1 MKKIIYLCFT
11 ALTILTMISCQSKI
25 LHKTVMDNTLTTKEK
40 NEGWKLLFD
49 GQTMNGWR
57 PYLHNT
63 TATWVVED
71 GTLKGLGKGSDSTGY
86 IISEDQFENF
96 ELKLEWKIAP
106 RGNSGILYMVVE
118 DPAYKTPYETGPE
131 YQVIDDLGWPDPLE
145 EWQKTGANYAM
156 HVAQNKEL
164 KPVGEWNTAV
174 ILVNNGHVEHW
185 LNGIKVVEYELWTD
199 EWKELVAKGK
209 WKDSPAYGQAKKG
222 HLVLQDHGS
231 NVWYKNIKLREL

>member
-11 ALTILTMISCQSKI
+11 ALTIVTMISCQN
-25 LHKTVMDNTLTTKEK
+25 KTVKDNKLTREEK
-40 NEGWKLLFD
+40 KQGWKLLFD
-49 GQTMNGWR
+49 GQTLNGWR
-57 PYLHNT
+57 PYLHNI

-131 YQVIDDLGWPDPLE
+131 YQVIDELGWPEPLE
-145 EWQKTGANYAM
+145 EWQKTGANYGM
-156 HVAQNKEL
+156 HVAKNKEL
-164 KPVGEWNTAV
+164 KPVGEWNTTSIV
-174 ILVNNGHVEHW
+174 VNNRHVEHW

-199 EWKELVAKGK
+199 EWKELVANGK
-209 WKDSPAYGQAKKG
+209 WKDYPAYGLAKKG

-231 NVWYKNIKLREL
+231 NVWFKNIKIREL

>member
-1 MKKIIYLCFT
+1 MKRLFCFCFSALIIMTLISFQINPPKDNK
-11 ALTILTMISCQSKI
+11 LTRL
-25 LHKTVMDNTLTTKEK
+25 EK
-40 NEGWKLLFD
+40 KKGWRLLFD

-57 PYLHNT
+57 PYLNNT
-63 TATWVVED
+63 TATWVAED

-86 IISEDQFENF
+86 IISDDEFENF

-118 DPAYKTPYETGPE
+118 DTAYKTPYQTGPE
-131 YQVIDDLGWPDPLE
+131 YQVIDEVGWPDTLQ

-156 HVAQNKEL
+156 HVAHNKQL
-164 KPVGEWNTAV
+164 KPVGEWNTAA
-174 ILVNNGHVEHW
+174 IIVNNGHVEHW

-199 EWKELVAKGK
+199 EWKQLVANGK
-209 WKDSPAYGQAKKG
+209 WKDYPAYGLAKKG

-231 NVWYKNIKLREL
+231 NVWYKNIKIREL

>member
-11 ALTILTMISCQSKI
+11 ALTIVTMISCQN
-25 LHKTVMDNTLTTKEK
+25 KTIKDNKLTREEK
-40 NEGWKLLFD
+40 KQGWRLLFD
-49 GQTMNGWR
+49 GQTLNGWR

-131 YQVIDDLGWPDPLE
+131 YQVIDELGWPEPLE
-145 EWQKTGANYAM
+145 EWQKTGANYGM
-156 HVAQNKEL
+156 HVATNKEL
-164 KPVGEWNTAV
+164 KPVGEWNTTA
-174 ILVNNGHVEHW
+174 IIVNNGHVEHW
-185 LNGIKVVEYELWTD
+185 LNGMNVVEYELWTD
-199 EWKELVAKGK
+199 EWKELVANGK
-209 WKDSPAYGQAKKG
+209 WKDYPAYGLAKKG

-231 NVWYKNIKLREL
+231 NVWFKNIKIREL